1 MQNIPPNFA
10 QIEFDLWNNPRRI
23 EFINKIL
30 LCIFVIVQLV

>member
-10 QIEFDLWNNPRRI
+10 QKEYDLWNNPRRI
-23 EFINKIL
+23 QFTNKIL